1 MSAAEFIVT
10 DEERAYMLAP
20 LTPDEKTA
28 TKGMPRMVAHG
39 WVTRHR
45 AQHLAKKRG
54 DERIER
60 ITDALVNLAEA
71 MNP

>member
-1 MSAAEFIVT
+1 
-10 DEERAYMLAP
+10 
-20 LTPDEKTA
+20 
-28 TKGMPRMVAHG
+28 MPRMVAHG